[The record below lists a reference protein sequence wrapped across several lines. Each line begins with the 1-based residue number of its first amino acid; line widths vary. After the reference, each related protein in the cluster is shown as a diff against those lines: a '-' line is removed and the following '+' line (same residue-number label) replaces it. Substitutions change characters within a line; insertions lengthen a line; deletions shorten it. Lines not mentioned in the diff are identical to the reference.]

1 MSYFDRMKLIKLD
14 LLPKEAVAKAKK
26 PIKKVSDK
34 KASENKQA
42 KDEGESDLNKW
53 FKAREKDIIDSGS
66 VCWETGEH
74 IPIAY
79 HRHSTGH
86 IFPKSIFPSVATHP
100 LNFVVLS
107 ASNGSHFK
115 FDVGVSEAK
124 KMKVFPEA
132 AERYLQF
139 KHLITEKHKYLNEF
153 DDAVNEYNNSTE

>member
-1 MSYFDRMKLIKLD
+1 MLSYFERMKLIKLD
-14 LLPKEAVAKAKK
+14 QLPKEAVAKAKK

-34 KASENKQA
+34 RSAENNLA
-42 KDEGESDLNKW
+42 KEVGESEQNKW

-74 IPIAY
+74 IPKAY
-79 HRHSTGH
+79 YRHATAH

-107 ASNGSHFK
+107 PSNGMHDR
-115 FDVGVSEAK
+115 FDRSVDDLK

-153 DDAVNEYNNSTE
+153 DDAVNEYKK